1 MQTLKGK
8 PNVSFQN
15 TLVPMDKDKVIK
27 VKNLVGI
34 Y

>member
-15 TLVPMDKDKVIK
+15 TVPMDKDKVIK